1 MLTRPVV
8 AAGPGT
14 ARPGVERPIPVP
26 AGGMVVADPG
36 GVAEVPAR
44 PAVDG
49 LLAGVEAAGGRAEGG
64 VAAGRVP
71 EPRPGGGMSRT
82 LPVLGNSYG
91 IVLATVG

>member
-1 MLTRPVV
+1 MVV
-8 AAGPGT
+8 AAGLSGT
-14 ARPGVERPIPVP
+14 RGVGDAPDRPGVDGVRVDDMP
-26 AGGMVVADPG
+26 AGG
-36 GVAEVPAR
+36 
-44 PAVDG
+44 
-49 LLAGVEAAGGRAEGG
+49 EATGGRARGG